1 MCDMANGLT
10 YGISF
15 PFRQSEKG
23 NYLNLT
29 DDSDEEIR
37 TSLLH
42 LILTKRGSRY
52 YLPDFGTNIY
62 SFIFDPLDGQTFDA
76 IKDDIKTRK
85 YFRKRSQV
93 NSSLEKPETL
103 AEWIV
108 IVQPFYPLPYASQ

>member
-1 MCDMANGLT
+1 VGGA
-10 YGISF
+10 F
-15 PFRQSEKG
+15 
-23 NYLNLT
+23 
-29 DDSDEEIR
+29 
-37 TSLLH
+37 
-42 LILTKRGSRY
+42 
-52 YLPDFGTNIY
+52 DFVTGHTIV
-62 SFIFDPLDGQTFDA
+62 A